1 MKLAIS
7 CRCNKMTSFF
17 RSIGILAFA
26 MAFSACA
33 STSGS
38 SCEKLAKNQK
48 GEIRKMTKRFEKSA
62 SGRHVMLLETGSGI
76 SDLCRTHFIDAD
88 EFSKLP
94 ASASY
99 YCDDQE
105 RLADNYCTVY
115 SVDGE
120 YVGNPVKR

>member
-7 CRCNKMTSFF
+7 YRCSKMKPLFK
-17 RSIGILAFA
+17 SIAMFSSGLALL
-26 MAFSACA
+26 ACA

-48 GEIRKMTKRFEKSA
+48 GEIKKMVKRFEKSA

-76 SDLCRTHFIDAD
+76 SDLCRTHFIDSK
-88 EFSKLP
+88 EFSDLP
-94 ASASY
+94 ASASD

-105 RLADNYCTVY
+105 RGADNYCTVY

-120 YVGNPVKR
+120 YSGNSVRR

>member
-1 MKLAIS
+1 MKLATN
-7 CRCNKMTSFF
+7 CRCSKMKWFF
-17 RSIGILAFA
+17 KSITIFSSALAL
-26 MAFSACA
+26 SACA

-48 GEIRKMTKRFEKSA
+48 GEIRKMVKRFEKSA

-76 SDLCRTHFIDAD
+76 SDLCRTHFIDAK
-88 EFSKLP
+88 EFSNLP
-94 ASASY
+94 ASASD

-105 RLADNYCTVY
+105 RGADNYCTVY

-120 YVGNPVKR
+120 YTGNSVRR